1 MNIVIANENMRVINT
16 LSVDI
21 IKVITGVYDVS
32 TIEKELVNFYYNK
45 VIIDITAIKNYFS
58 NYDLLEFL
66 NYFGKDKVI
75 LLLNDSKYC
84 NSKEFLTVLINNGY
98 YNFTS
103 NSQGV
108 SFLVNKS
115 NTYEDVK
122 KYIQTSTFTSELNSE
137 VVNPGQIINQRSIKI
152 IGIQNLSESAGAT
165 TLMQQMVKQL
175 SLSYKVVGI
184 EINNFDSVYY
194 RKNNIIYCNDYL
206 DVETRIKSI
215 SDAEIIIIDL
225 NEFKDKDNICDEI
238 IYLLEPGIIRLSKF
252 IKKMNN
258 NIEAL
263 DGLKI
268 ILNRSAL
275 KEEEVLYFERETGIK
290 VFYNLNNFDD
300 QKDRLLSVDKLLVKL
315 GFNKIKLN

>member
-238 IYLLEPGIIRLSKF
+238 LYLLEPGIIRLSKF

-275 KEEEVLYFERETGIK
+275 KEEEVPYFERETGIK

>member
-1 MNIVIANENMRVINT
+1 MNLVIANENMRVINT
-16 LSVDI
+16 LTIDI
-21 IKVITGVYDVS
+21 IKVITGVYDVDS
-32 TIEKELVNFYYNK
+32 IEKELVNFYYNK

-75 LLLNDSKYC
+75 LLLNDSEYC

-103 NSQGV
+103 NSQGI

-115 NTYEDVK
+115 NTYDDVK
-122 KYIQTSTFTSELNSE
+122 KYIQTSTFTSELNSI
-137 VVNPGQIINQRSIKI
+137 VVSPEQIINQKNIRI

-175 SLSYKVVGI
+175 SLQYKAVGI

-194 RKNNIIYCNDYL
+194 RSNDIIYCNDYE
-206 DVETRIKSI
+206 DAKTRIKSI
-215 SDAEIIIIDL
+215 NNVEVIIIDL
-225 NEFKDKDNICDEI
+225 NEFKDKYNICDDI

-258 NIEAL
+258 NISSL

-268 ILNRSAL
+268 VLNRSAL
-275 KEEEVLYFERETGIK
+275 KEEEVFYFERETGIK

-300 QKDRLLSVDKLLVKL
+300 QKDRLLSVDKLLFKL
-315 GFNKIKLN
+315 GFNKIKLK